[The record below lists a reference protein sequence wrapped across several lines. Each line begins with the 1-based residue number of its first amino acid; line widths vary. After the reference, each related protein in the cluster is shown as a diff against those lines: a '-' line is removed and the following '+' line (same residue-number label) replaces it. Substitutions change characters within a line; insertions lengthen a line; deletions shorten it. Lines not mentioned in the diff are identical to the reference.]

1 VLDLKKVPQ
10 NTIEQIE
17 KKIIKINR
25 KIKNKYPNRDDL
37 EKKVKE
43 SIEADGNK
51 NVSVD

>member
-1 VLDLKKVPQ
+1 VPQ

-17 KKIIKINR
+17 KKMIKVNR
-25 KIKNKYPNRDDL
+25 QIKRQFPGKGDL

-43 SIEADGNK
+43 CIEADGNK